1 MSALIVGLATAMMIG
16 GVVLVIVGLGDGRV
30 RPSRRS
36 PLVARL
42 ASWPRGKR
50 VQLTVGAVGGL
61 VVLLFTA
68 FVPALVL
75 IPALVVL
82 LPGLLR
88 NVPQPELE
96 LLEALDRWVRL
107 VTASVQTGKSVP
119 DAIRATGPQVPTLLA
134 RPVSLLITRLD
145 ERWPLSD
152 ALYRMADE
160 LDAADADAVLAA
172 LILVGERGGVGAS
185 VTLGALSDAVQD
197 RLRALREI
205 AAERAKPQVV
215 VRQVTAITL
224 VALGAAFIAS
234 PGYFAPYGTPL
245 GQLLL
250 TAVGVA
256 YLGSLFALRR
266 LAVPRRRER
275 ILVRH
280 PVVEVSHA

>member
-16 GVVLVIVGLGDGRV
+16 GAFFVLAGLGEGDR
-30 RPSRRS
+30 RPRRRS
-36 PLVARL
+36 RLVGRMA
-42 ASWPRGKR
+42 AWPKAMR
-50 VQLTVGAVGGL
+50 VQLGLGAAGGL
-61 VVLLFTA
+61 GVLLFTG
-68 FVPALVL
+68 FFPALVL
-75 IPALVVL
+75 VPALVVL

-88 NVPQPELE
+88 NVPQPELD

-119 DAIRATGPQVPTLLA
+119 DAIRATGSQVPPLLA
-134 RPVSLLITRLD
+134 RQVSMLTARLD
-145 ERWPLSD
+145 DRWPLAD

-160 LDAADADAVLAA
+160 VDAADADAVLAA

-185 VTLGALSDAVQD
+185 VTLGALSDSVQD

-224 VALGAAFIAS
+224 VALAAAFIAS
-234 PGYFAPYGTPL
+234 PGYFAPYATPL

-280 PVVEVSHA
+280 PVIEVSHA